1 MLFRIITFSIAVL
14 FSVILPA
21 HATVYEY
28 TFNEKTFSKS
38 GETVLL
44 KNVYWTLSVNNPSRF
59 EFSFTENKGQCIK
72 TKLGYA
78 MNPLSLTTSDIQG
91 TITAISIETSA
102 ENTNTS
108 VSVNV
113 DDTKFEYNGNKEPS
127 ISTSTKTYR
136 FVGNA
141 NGKISIKWKQ
151 PNPAAVYIRSI
162 SVEYNNGETQ
172 QTQTLSFP
180 ESSYTVTPHTPF
192 EAPELDGAKTSVTYS
207 SSQPEVATVNA
218 NTGAVSIVG
227 LGTTVIRATAEENEE
242 YFAATAEYTLHV
254 KWPNNQAVFDL
265 RHPEYFGIPI
275 PESGNESPV
284 EKTLLAGDIRLLNG
298 GTGIYR
304 MRFWNTGSAC
314 ELRTYKNNFITF
326 EAPAGLNI
334 ERIELTGNQIAGLE
348 QNGKKIEN
356 GIWTGSQS
364 SVTFQVTEPVYI
376 SQIAVTYSG
385 EYQLNVSTAGYA
397 TFSAARNYCMPE
409 GLQGAIVS
417 IEGSTAHAR
426 FLYPAGSIVPAS
438 EALLIKGEAGSY
450 TLSSANDDTIL
461 PREDN
466 LLHGVL
472 VNDTLTAPAGCEWF
486 IFAKNTKGELGFY
499 YQKDSHNGQQ
509 ASNLANKAYLEVP
522 ADIAPQGFS
531 LQLDIA
537 DGIEEQPFNVPSR
550 RPIIYTLAGTRVE
563 LPVSRLPQGVYIID
577 GKKKLIP

>member
-21 HATVYEY
+21 HVTVYEY
-28 TFNEKTFSKS
+28 TFNEKVFSKS

-59 EFSFTENKGQCIK
+59 EFSYTENKGQCIK

-102 ENTNTS
+102 DNTNTHLS
-108 VSVNV
+108 VSV
-113 DDTKFEYNGNKEPS
+113 DDIKFEHNGSKEPS

-141 NGKISIKWKQ
+141 NGKIFIKWNQ
-151 PNPAAVYIRSI
+151 ASPTPVYIRSI
-162 SVEYNNGETQ
+162 SVEYNNGGSQ
-172 QTQTLSFP
+172 QTQTLKFP
-180 ESSYTVTPHTPF
+180 ENSYTITPHTYF
-192 EAPELDGAKTSVTYS
+192 NAPTLEGAMTLVTYS

-218 NTGAVSIVG
+218 NTGAISIVG
-227 LGTTVIRATAEENEE
+227 LGTTVIKATAAENDE

-265 RHPEYFGIPI
+265 RHPEFFGIPV

-284 EKTLLAGDIRLLNG
+284 EKTLLVGDIRLLNG
-298 GTGIYR
+298 GTGIDR

-314 ELRTYKNNFITF
+314 ELRTYKNNNITF
-326 EAPAGLNI
+326 EAPAGLTI

-348 QNGKKIEN
+348 HNGEKIEN

-364 SVTFQVTEPVYI
+364 SVTFQVTETVYI
-376 SQIAVTYSG
+376 SKITVTFSG
-385 EYQLNVSTAGYA
+385 EYQLNVSAAGYA
-397 TFSAARNYCMPE
+397 TFSAARSYRMPE

-417 IEGSTAHAR
+417 VEGSTAHAR
-426 FLYPAGSIVPAS
+426 FLYPAGSIVPAG

-450 TLSSANDDTIL
+450 TLSSDNDDTIQ
-461 PREDN
+461 PHEDN

-472 VNDTLTAPAGCEWF
+472 VNDTLTAPDGSEWF
-486 IFAKNTKGELGFY
+486 IFAKNANGELGFY
-499 YQKDSHNGQQ
+499 YQKDSQNGQQ
-509 ASNLANKAYLEVP
+509 VGNLANKAYLEVP

-531 LQLDIA
+531 LQLDIV
-537 DGIEEQPFNVPSR
+537 DGIEEQPVNVPSH
-550 RPIIYTLAGTRVE
+550 RPIIYTLTGTRVE

>member
-1 MLFRIITFSIAVL
+1 MLSRIITFSIAVL
-14 FSVILPA
+14 FSVILPGN
-21 HATVYEY
+21 ATVYEY
-28 TFNEKTFSKS
+28 TFNEKVFSKN
-38 GETVLL
+38 GETASLSGIS
-44 KNVYWTLSVNNPSRF
+44 WTLQEKSNKLLQITYSSTNGIGIRCSDNYPMQPLTLSTDGIKENISSVRITTSAGNSMTQISVTVNNVP
-59 EFSFTENKGQCIK
+59 FSCD
-72 TKLGYA
+72 GY
-78 MNPLSLTTSDIQG
+78 NSPKITTTS
-91 TITAISIETSA
+91 
-102 ENTNTS
+102 
-108 VSVNV
+108 
-113 DDTKFEYNGNKEPS
+113 KEYQFTGDAKGE
-127 ISTSTKTYR
+127 
-136 FVGNA
+136 
-141 NGKISIKWKQ
+141 ISIKWTQ
-151 PNPAAVYIRSI
+151 PNRTYVYIKSI
-162 SVEYNNGETQ
+162 SIEYNNGGAQ

-192 EAPELDGAKTSVTYS
+192 EAPALDGAKTSVTYS

-227 LGTTVIRATAEENEE
+227 LGTTVIRATAEENDE

-298 GTGIYR
+298 GTGFYR

-348 QNGKKIEN
+348 QNGGKIEN

-397 TFSAARNYCMPE
+397 TFSAARNYRMPE

-426 FLYPAGSIVPAS
+426 FLYPAGSIVPAG
-438 EALLIKGEAGSY
+438 EALLIKGVAGSY

-472 VNDTLTAPAGCEWF
+472 VNDTLTAPAGREWF

-537 DGIEEQPFNVPSR
+537 DGIEEQPVNVPSH
-550 RPIIYTLAGTRVE
+550 RPIIYTLAGIRVE

>member
-1 MLFRIITFSIAVL
+1 MLFRIITFTIAVL

-28 TFNEKTFSKS
+28 TFNEKVFSKN
-38 GETVLL
+38 GETASLSGI
-44 KNVYWTLSVNNPSRF
+44 NWTLQEKSKKLLQ
-59 EFSFTENKGQCIK
+59 FTHSSTNGIGIRCSDN
-72 TKLGYA
+72 YA
-78 MNPLSLTTSDIQG
+78 MQPLVLTTDEIKGNISSVKIQ
-91 TITAISIETSA
+91 TSA
-102 ENTNTS
+102 GNSMTQISVTVNDVPFSCDGYNSPKITTTS
-108 VSVNV
+108 
-113 DDTKFEYNGNKEPS
+113 E
-127 ISTSTKTYR
+127 TYQ
-136 FVGNA
+136 FTGDA
-141 NGKISIKWKQ
+141 KGKISIKWEQ
-151 PNPAAVYIRSI
+151 ATRTYVYIKSI
-162 SVEYNNGETQ
+162 SIEYNNGGSQ
-172 QTQTLSFP
+172 QTQTLKFP
-180 ESSYTVTPHTPF
+180 KNSYTITPHTYF
-192 EAPELDGAKTSVTYS
+192 NAPTLEGAMTPVTYS

-265 RHPEYFGIPI
+265 RHPEFFGIPV
-275 PESGNESPV
+275 PGSGNESPV

-298 GTGIYR
+298 GTGIDR
-304 MRFWNTGSAC
+304 MRFGKTGSSC
-314 ELRTYKNNFITF
+314 ELRTYKNNNITF
-326 EAPAGLNI
+326 EAPAGLTI

-348 QNGKKIEN
+348 QNGEKIEN
-356 GIWTGSQS
+356 GIWTGRQS
-364 SVTFQVTEPVYI
+364 SVTFQVTETMYI
-376 SQIAVTYSG
+376 SKITVTFSG
-385 EYQLNVSTAGYA
+385 EYQLNVSAAGYA
-397 TFSAARNYCMPE
+397 TFSAVRSYRIPE
-409 GLQGAIVS
+409 GLQGAIVCV
-417 IEGSTAHAR
+417 EGSTAHAR
-426 FLYPAGSIVPAS
+426 FLYPAGSIVPAG
-438 EALLIKGEAGSY
+438 EALLIKGVAGSY

-472 VNDTLTAPAGCEWF
+472 VNDTLTAPAGREWF

-537 DGIEEQPFNVPSR
+537 DGIEEQPVNVPSH
-550 RPIIYTLAGTRVE
+550 RPIIYTLTGTRVE

>member
-1 MLFRIITFSIAVL
+1 MLFRIITFTIAVL

-28 TFNEKTFSKS
+28 TFNEKVFSKN
-38 GETVLL
+38 GETASLSGI
-44 KNVYWTLSVNNPSRF
+44 NWTLQEKSNKLLQFTYSSTNGIGIRCSDNHPMQPLTLSTDGIKGNISSV
-59 EFSFTENKGQCIK
+59 T
-72 TKLGYA
+72 
-78 MNPLSLTTSDIQG
+78 IQ
-91 TITAISIETSA
+91 TSA
-102 ENTNTS
+102 GNSTHIS
-108 VSVNV
+108 VSVN
-113 DDTKFEYNGNKEPS
+113 DIKYSCNGYNSPIITTSSKEYKFTGDAK
-127 ISTSTKTYR
+127 
-136 FVGNA
+136 
-141 NGKISIKWKQ
+141 GKISITWTQ
-151 PNPAAVYIRSI
+151 PNRTYVYIKRISI
-162 SVEYNNGETQ
+162 EYNNGETQ

-227 LGTTVIRATAEENEE
+227 LGSTVIRATAEENEE

-348 QNGKKIEN
+348 QNGEKIEN
-356 GIWTGSQS
+356 GIWRGSQS
-364 SVTFQVTEPVYI
+364 SVTFQITEPVYI

-397 TFSAARNYCMPE
+397 TFSAARNYRMPE
-409 GLQGAIVS
+409 GLQGAIVCV
-417 IEGSTAHAR
+417 EGSTAHAR
-426 FLYPAGSIVPAS
+426 FLYPVGSIVPAG

-486 IFAKNTKGELGFY
+486 IFAQNTKGELGFY

-537 DGIEEQPFNVPSR
+537 DGIEEQPVNVPSR

>member
-1 MLFRIITFSIAVL
+1 MLFRIITFTIAVL

-28 TFNEKTFSKS
+28 TFNEKVFSKN
-38 GETVLL
+38 GETASLSGI
-44 KNVYWTLSVNNPSRF
+44 NWTLQEKSNKLLQFTYSSTNGIGIRCSDNHPMQPLTLSTDGIKGNISSV
-59 EFSFTENKGQCIK
+59 T
-72 TKLGYA
+72 
-78 MNPLSLTTSDIQG
+78 IQ
-91 TITAISIETSA
+91 TSA
-102 ENTNTS
+102 GNSTHIS
-108 VSVNV
+108 VSVN
-113 DDTKFEYNGNKEPS
+113 DIKYSCNGYNSPIITTSSKEYKFTGDAK
-127 ISTSTKTYR
+127 
-136 FVGNA
+136 
-141 NGKISIKWKQ
+141 GKISITWTQ
-151 PNPAAVYIRSI
+151 PNRTYVYIKRISI
-162 SVEYNNGETQ
+162 EYNNGETQ
-172 QTQTLSFP
+172 QTQTLSFS

-207 SSQPEVATVNA
+207 SSQPEVATV
-218 NTGAVSIVG
+218 
-227 LGTTVIRATAEENEE
+227 IRATAEENDE

-348 QNGKKIEN
+348 QNGEKIEN
-356 GIWTGSQS
+356 GIWRGSQS
-364 SVTFQVTEPVYI
+364 SVTFQITEPVYI

-397 TFSAARNYCMPE
+397 TFSAARNYRMPE
-409 GLQGAIVS
+409 GLQGAIVCV
-417 IEGSTAHAR
+417 EGSTAHAR
-426 FLYPAGSIVPAS
+426 FLYPAGSIVPAG

-472 VNDTLTAPAGCEWF
+472 VNDTLTAPAGREWF

-537 DGIEEQPFNVPSR
+537 DGIEEQPVNVPSH
-550 RPIIYTLAGTRVE
+550 RPIIYTLAGIRVE